1 MFFRLDDHLLR
12 FERSFTRLRMQPPLT
27 IAAFRDVLF
36 ELVKRS
42 SFENAYLQMILTRGC
57 PPIGSRDLRAA
68 KSAFWAFCIPYVSI
82 ASPEQQEAGLHL
94 HVSTIRRVPKTS
106 VDPTIKHYHW
116 LDFDM
121 GLFEAYDAGADT
133 VCLLDADGH
142 IAEGPGFNL
151 FAWIDDTL
159 VTPEAGVLDGMT
171 RRTVLELADELQI
184 RAVRRA
190 LTTGEFAL
198 AQEIFLSS
206 TAGGIIPVT
215 MVDGRSVGSGRPGPF
230 TGRLQDE
237 YWRRREQGWHGTPV
251 SREPRNRVGASK
263 S

>member
-1 MFFRLDDHLLR
+1 MGASTGMAYADGAFIPVTDARISLLDW
-12 FERSFTRLRMQPPLT
+12 
-27 IAAFRDVLF
+27 
-36 ELVKRS
+36 
-42 SFENAYLQMILTRGC
+42 
-57 PPIGSRDLRAA
+57 A
-68 KSAFWAFCIPYVSI
+68 KSAFRAFCIPYVWI
-82 ASPEQQEAGLHL
+82 ARPQQQEAGLHL

-121 GLFEAYDAGADT
+121 GLFETYDAGADT

-142 IAEGPGFNL
+142 IAEGSGFNL

-190 LTTGEFAL
+190 LTTGEFAR

-206 TAGGIIPVT
+206 TAGGIIAVT

-237 YWRRREQGWHGTPV
+237 YWRRREQGRHGTPV
-251 SREPRNRVGASK
+251 TR
-263 S
+263 